1 MMRVSIKAPKI
12 YQMLKIAIIG
22 VESTGKSMLTEQL
35 ATYFQAPFVKEYARD
50 YLEVNGS
57 PYEYEDFINIA
68 HGQVQR
74 EDKAVHKHKNEKY
87 LFLDTDV
94 TVLKIWADVV
104 YGKREPWL
112 DERLDSKIADLYLL
126 LSPDIPWVD
135 DGMREYP
142 NIDER
147 ERINEL
153 YIKLLNDLNCN
164 FSLISGS
171 EYLDRFDQAVAS
183 VKRYSDLVLGG

>member
-1 MMRVSIKAPKI
+1 
-12 YQMLKIAIIG
+12 MLKISIIG

-35 ATYFQAPFVKEYARD
+35 ASYFHAPFVKEYARD

-57 PYEYEDFINIA
+57 PYEYEDFINIS
-68 HGQVQR
+68 HGQAQR
-74 EDKAVHKHKNEKY
+74 EDKAVQNHKDEKY

-94 TVLKIWADVV
+94 LVLKIWADVV
-104 YGKREPWL
+104 YGKNESWL
-112 DERLDSKIADLYLL
+112 DERLNNELADLYLL

-142 NIDER
+142 DLNER

-153 YIKLLNDLNCN
+153 YINLLNDLSCN
-164 FSLISGS
+164 YSLISGS
-171 EYLDRFDQAVAS
+171 EYSDRFDQAVS
-183 VKRYSDLVLGG
+183 SIKRFSDLVLGG